1 MSSAGT
7 NNKNIVNNVNFID
20 DSVAMHS
27 ILSE

>member
-7 NNKNIVNNVNFID
+7 NNKNIVNNVSIID